1 MGIASLILGIVSIVW
16 SCLGGTWISALIGVA
31 GIVLGAIGKK
41 KNSSCS
47 VAGLVLLALLPLP
60 LLFNLLKRDLCRI
73 DILDLAEI
81 SIFRRIYVSV
91 YFNFR
96 QANRNLR
103 SLYAGSHCCGGAFGI

>member
-47 VAGLVLLALLPLP
+47 VAGLVLSIIGCAIGMAWYIACVACATAATAAL
-60 LLFNLLKRDLCRI
+60 
-73 DILDLAEI
+73 
-81 SIFRRIYVSV
+81 
-91 YFNFR
+91 
-96 QANRNLR
+96 
-103 SLYAGSHCCGGAFGI
+103 